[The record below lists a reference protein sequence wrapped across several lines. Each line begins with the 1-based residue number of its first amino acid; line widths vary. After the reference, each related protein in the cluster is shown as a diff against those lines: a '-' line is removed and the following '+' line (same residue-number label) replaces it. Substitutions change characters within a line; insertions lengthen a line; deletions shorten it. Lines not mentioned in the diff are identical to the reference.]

1 MCRVLVIDDE
11 EDVRVALQ
19 RRLAREGHKVSTEGT
34 EAQALET
41 ISASEPPFDI
51 VLTDML
57 MENSD
62 SGLNILKAVVSRD
75 IFTEVIVLTAYGNV
89 ANAVECMKH
98 GAFDYVEK
106 NVPGVDVYE
115 LIVLKVD
122 QAMEQRRSTTQT
134 VCKLEELRRNVDK
147 SKRKK

>member
-1 MCRVLVIDDE
+1 
-11 EDVRVALQ
+11 
-19 RRLAREGHKVSTEGT
+19 
-34 EAQALET
+34 
-41 ISASEPPFDI
+41 

-134 VCKLEELRRNVDK
+134 VRKLEELRRNVDK